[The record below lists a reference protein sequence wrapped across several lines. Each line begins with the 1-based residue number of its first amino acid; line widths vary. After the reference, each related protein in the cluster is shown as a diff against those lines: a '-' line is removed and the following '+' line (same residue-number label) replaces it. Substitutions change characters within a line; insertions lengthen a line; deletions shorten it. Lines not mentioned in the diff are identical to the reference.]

1 MTQIVVVYHSG
12 YGHTERVAE
21 FVAQGAGAQRVAI
34 DADGNLTE
42 AEWAQLD
49 AADAIIFEI
58 GRAHV

>member
-49 AADAIIFEI
+49 AI